1 MSKHWWKIVGAALVI
16 FSIIGGLMVPLG
28 PRLSEVRLNSKQ
40 DSIWILHLEGVN
52 THFDKATHF
61 YIKPVASIKRSEGEP
76 ILKAS
81 AKIISEKQAVLEI
94 PNVRGV
100 EGAIENTYWHL
111 IASNKTD
118 GTLPLFEAIWVDS
131 IQVGGKII
139 ADSPYELQ
147 LQDKKQMNFPNRVIL
162 NETIRNLIF
171 HVPMWFAMIF
181 ILLIGFVSGIL
192 YLLKGDLHY
201 DLMAY
206 NAARTGLFFGVLGI
220 FTGML
225 WANYTWGAPWTN
237 DPKLNGAAIGML
249 VYAAYL
255 ILRSSVNDEIKKAK
269 LASVYNIFAFV
280 IYIVFIFI
288 MPRIND
294 SLHPGNG
301 GNPGFKQYDLDS
313 TLRIFFYPAVIGWML
328 IAMMVHG
335 MLMKYEKLKQI
346 IINSQHE

>member
-1 MSKHWWKIVGAALVI
+1 MGKHWWKIIGVALVV
-16 FSIIGGLMVPLG
+16 FSILGGLLVPLG
-28 PRLSEVRLNSKQ
+28 PRLSEAHLDSKQ
-40 DSIWILHLEGVN
+40 DSIWTLHLEGVN
-52 THFDKATHF
+52 THFDESTHF
-61 YIKPVASIKRSEGEP
+61 YFKSVASIKRNEREP
-76 ILKAS
+76 ILKAE
-81 AKIISEKQAVLEI
+81 AKIISEKHAVLKI
-94 PNVRGV
+94 PNIRSVAGV
-100 EGAIENTYWHL
+100 TENAYWHL
-111 IASNKTD
+111 IASNKID
-118 GTLPLFEAIWVDS
+118 GTLPLFEAIWIDS
-131 IQVGGKII
+131 VEKGGKTLS
-139 ADSPYELQ
+139 DSSYDLHLQ
-147 LQDKKQMNFPNRVIL
+147 ANKQIYFPNRVIL

-181 ILLIGFVSGIL
+181 ILLVGFIAGIL
-192 YLLKGDLHY
+192 YLLKGDLKY
-201 DLMAY
+201 DMVAN
-206 NAARTGLFFGVLGI
+206 NAARTGLIFGILGI
-220 FTGML
+220 LTGML

-255 ILRSSVNDEIKKAK
+255 ILRSSVNDEIKRAN

-313 TLRIFFYPAVIGWML
+313 TLRIFFYPAVIGWIIISM
-328 IAMMVHG
+328 IIHG

-346 IINSQHE
+346 IINSQYE